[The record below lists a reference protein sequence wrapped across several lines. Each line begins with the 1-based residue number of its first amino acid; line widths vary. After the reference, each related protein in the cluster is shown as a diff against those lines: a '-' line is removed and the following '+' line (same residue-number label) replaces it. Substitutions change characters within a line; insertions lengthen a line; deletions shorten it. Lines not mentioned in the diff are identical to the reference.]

1 MKNYSIIITAI
12 SLFILLNVEAQ
23 AQAQQIQI
31 NQQQIKSVSQAR
43 NIAVTNTVIPL
54 AVGIGTVAIFENP
67 TVQTVGAA
75 LTVYGLATGPSTG
88 NFYAEDYGRG
98 FAGLALRGTGM
109 VLMKNA
115 TSEIL
120 GNRFADAFPVDNKE
134 VKLTDTKILIGGALI
149 IGSTIYNIMSVGK
162 SVEQYQEQRNS
173 FALGVSSANIMDET
187 IPLLAAHIRF

>member
-1 MKNYSIIITAI
+1 MKNYSIIITGI
-12 SLFILLNVEAQ
+12 FLVILLNVEVQ

-31 NQQQIKSVSQAR
+31 NQQPIKSVSEAR
-43 NIAVTNTVIPL
+43 NIAVSNTVIPL
-54 AVGIGTVAIFENP
+54 AVGIGTVAIFENS

-98 FAGLALRGTGM
+98 FAGLALRGVGM

-134 VKLTDTKILIGGALI
+134 VKLTDTRILIGGALV
-149 IGSTIYNIMSVGK
+149 IGSAIYNIMSVGK

-173 FALGVSSANIMDET
+173 FAMGVSSANIMDET
-187 IPLLAAHIRF
+187 IPLLATRIHF

>member
-1 MKNYSIIITAI
+1 MKNYFIILTG
-12 SLFILLNVEAQ
+12 ILLVMLFTIEAQ
-23 AQAQQIQI
+23 AQQAIQI

-120 GNRFADAFPVDNKE
+120 GSRFADAFPVDNKE

-162 SVEQYQEQRNS
+162 SVEKYQEQRNS

-187 IPLLAAHIRF
+187 IPLLATRIRF